1 MKKTFFYLLGSV
13 FTIIGS
19 VIGAGFITG
28 KEISVFFCRDFSLS
42 GVYAAFVFFFLF
54 IFLLSVCEDDPL
66 NDVVGFVVAV
76 TGIVIAS
83 CMTAALNSLFE
94 SLLSNVLHNTENYK
108 IFTIITV
115 IFTFFICLKGVGA
128 MNVVSS
134 LVMPFVL
141 VFVVVLSLSEESGF
155 IPDLSPSGFG
165 GAGFPLLYV
174 GINCLLSSKVIV
186 DSLKGFSVAKKMIAA
201 LSVSFI
207 LCVCILCIA
216 LCVCGKS
223 DDMPFLSALSN
234 NVIYSK
240 IAVVITFFSIITTL
254 VASAYSAFTLAKGK
268 TSVLQKIIITL
279 VFVMLSRFGFS
290 SFVEIVYPVFGFFG
304 AAYFIALC
312 VSSALNAFHASDSS
326 SAINASRVVNAS
338 PAAGDFSAVNVSSK
352 TFRVKRRSH
361 TSRQQECRVLPS
373 KP

>member
-1 MKKTFFYLLGSV
+1 MKRTFLNLFGSV

-54 IFLLSVCEDDPL
+54 IFLLSVSGKNRL
-66 NDVVGFVVAV
+66 NEVVGFVVAV
-76 TGIVIAS
+76 TGIIIAS
-83 CMTAALNSLFE
+83 CMSAALNALFE
-94 SLLSNVLHNTENYK
+94 NLFSGVFRNTENYK
-108 IFTIITV
+108 IFTIITL

-128 MNVVSS
+128 MNVVST

-141 VFVVVLSLSEESGF
+141 VFAVVLSLLTGSYFTPG
-155 IPDLSPSGFG
+155 ISPSGFG
-165 GAGFPLLYV
+165 GVGLPLLYV
-174 GINCLLSSKVIV
+174 GINCLLSSRVIF

-201 LSVSFI
+201 FAVSFI
-207 LCVCILCIA
+207 LCVCILFIA
-216 LCVCGKS
+216 LRVRGKS
-223 DDMPFLSALSN
+223 GDMPFLSVLSC

-240 IAVVITFFSIITTL
+240 IAVVITLFSIITTL

-290 SFVEIVYPVFGFFG
+290 SFVEIVYPVFGVLG
-304 AAYFIALC
+304 AAYFVALC
-312 VSSALNAFHASDSS
+312 ITSAIDSFHASSLSGDFF
-326 SAINASRVVNAS
+326 VVNAS
-338 PAAGDFSAVNVSSK
+338 TKISRA
-352 TFRVKRRSH
+352 KRRAR
-361 TSRQQECRVLPS
+361 TSRPQEYKVSPS
-373 KP
+373 KPSRDQV

>member
-1 MKKTFFYLLGSV
+1 MKRTFLNLFGSV

-54 IFLLSVCEDDPL
+54 IFLLSVCEENAL
-66 NDVVGFVVAV
+66 NKVVGFVVAV

-83 CMTAALNSLFE
+83 CMTAALNSLFG
-94 SLLSNVLHNTENYK
+94 SLFIGLFRNTENYK

-115 IFTFFICLKGVGA
+115 VFSFFICLKGVGA

-141 VFVVVLSLSEESGF
+141 VFVVVLSLPKERDF
-155 IPDLSPSGFG
+155 ISNLSPSGFG

-174 GINCLLSSKVIV
+174 GINCLLSSKVIS

-201 LSVSFI
+201 FIVSFV
-207 LCVCILCIA
+207 LCACILCIA
-216 LCVCGKS
+216 LRVRGKS
-223 DDMPFLSALSN
+223 GDMPFLSALRD

-240 IAVVITFFSIITTL
+240 IAVVISFFSIITTL
-254 VASAYSAFTLAKGK
+254 VASAYSAFALAKGK
-268 TSVLQKIIITL
+268 TSVLQKIVITL

-290 SFVEIVYPVFGFFG
+290 SFVEIVYPVFGFLG

-312 VSSALNAFHASDSS
+312 VLFAINSLHACDSS
-326 SAINASRVVNAS
+326 SAD
-338 PAAGDFSAVNVSSK
+338 GDFFAISDSIK
-352 TFRVKRRSH
+352 TSRAKRRAR
-361 TSRQQECRVLPS
+361 TLLPQECRVSPS
-373 KP
+373 KPSRDRV

>member
-1 MKKTFFYLLGSV
+1 MKKTFLNLSGSV

-28 KEISVFFCRDFSLS
+28 KEISVFFCRDFSVS

-54 IFLLSVCEDDPL
+54 IFLLSVSGEGILDDA
-66 NDVVGFVVAV
+66 VGFIVAI
-76 TGIVIAS
+76 TGVVIAS
-83 CMTAALNSLFE
+83 CMTAALDSLFE
-94 SLLSNVLHNTENYK
+94 SVFSEVFGNTENYK

-141 VFVVVLSLSEESGF
+141 VFVVIISLSAESDF
-155 IPDLSPSGFG
+155 IPSVSPSGFG

-174 GINCLLSSKVIV
+174 GINCLLSSRVIV

-201 LSVSFI
+201 LGVSFI

-216 LCVCGKS
+216 LRVWGKS
-223 DDMPFLSALSN
+223 GDMPFLSALN
-234 NVIYSK
+234 DNVIYSK

-268 TSVLQKIIITL
+268 TSVLQKIVITL
-279 VFVMLSRFGFS
+279 VFVMLSGFGFS
-290 SFVEIVYPVFGFFG
+290 SFVEIVYPVFGILG

-312 VSSALNAFHASDSS
+312 VSF
-326 SAINASRVVNAS
+326 VVNAS
-338 PAAGDFSAVNVSSK
+338 TARNASVSVNVSSEVS
-352 TFRVKRRSH
+352 RAERRSR
-361 TSRQQECRVLPS
+361 TSRRQEYRVSPS

>member
-1 MKKTFFYLLGSV
+1 MKRTFLNLFGSV

-54 IFLLSVCEDDPL
+54 IFLLSVSGKNRL
-66 NDVVGFVVAV
+66 NEIVGFVVAV

-83 CMTAALNSLFE
+83 CMTAALNSLFK
-94 SLLSNVLHNTENYK
+94 SLLSGVFRNTENYK

-141 VFVVVLSLSEESGF
+141 VFVVVLSLLTGGDF
-155 IPDLSPSGFG
+155 VPNVSPSGFG
-165 GAGFPLLYV
+165 GVGFPLLYV
-174 GINCLLSSKVIV
+174 GINCLLSSRVIT

-201 LSVSFI
+201 FAVSFV

-216 LCVCGKS
+216 LRVRGKS
-223 DDMPFLSALSN
+223 GDMPFLSALSS

-254 VASAYSAFTLAKGK
+254 VASAYSAFALAKGK
-268 TSVLQKIIITL
+268 TSVLQKIVITL

-290 SFVEIVYPVFGFFG
+290 SFVEIVYPVFGIFG

-312 VSSALNAFHASDSS
+312 VSSAFNAFRTSDSS
-326 SAINASRVVNAS
+326 SAVNASRGINAPPAVDFFVVNA
-338 PAAGDFSAVNVSSK
+338 SSK
-352 TFRVKRRSH
+352 TFRAKQRSC
-361 TSRQQECRVLPS
+361 TSRPRECRVSPS